1 MYAEFTDV
9 RASLGLP
16 MYHGPH
22 WPARYLRNPG
32 ARPAASHTRHAKCN
46 DALDLDSKLKGPKA
60 QL

>member
-16 MYHGPH
+16 MYDGPH
-22 WPARYLRNPG
+22 WRATG

-46 DALDLDSKLKGPKA
+46 DALDLDSKLKA
-60 QL
+60 